1 MYEIKELYI
10 YDRERF
16 SKFLNHS
23 VVIKKKL
30 NAINLT
36 MNVSVNGKLT
46 FYKRDTRYPLNIID
60 RTISHVYET
69 PILHLESIVLPE
81 SMRGM
86 TYHFKYKHTENELI
100 LTHLSYDTGA
110 DVLYTE
116 NKYSKLRMY
125 AKALQVSHEEVIFDG
140 ILANEIQMEILDMM
154 EGGPSV
160 PLIEN
165 VIIESPI
172 AGAVKS
178 QVNIPHKRQSIPE
191 TDLLVL
197 DFANWLLGTHK
208 HEEFCGMGYNF
219 QERYL
224 DIITKLITEYI
235 SESKAFI
242 EGLNIKKQAFALSK
256 DFRLNTKFIESR
268 YIKEFIHEH
277 EQYDDIYQILIGS
290 FRRERS
296 ITATNDIIAKE
307 DVVRINIAVSTI
319 VEQIY
324 RRGEQL
330 SYIEW
335 KKYKNK

>member
-1 MYEIKELYI
+1 MDEIKTLYQ

-16 SKFLNHS
+16 SRFLNGP

-30 NAINLT
+30 NAINIS
-36 MNVSVNGKLT
+36 MNVGIDGSLT
-46 FYKRDTRYPLNIID
+46 FFKRDTRYPLNIID
-60 RTISHVYET
+60 RTISSVYES
-69 PILHLESIVLPE
+69 PISHLKSVDISE

-125 AKALQVSHEEVIFDG
+125 AKSLGVSHESIIFDG
-140 ILANEIQMEILDMM
+140 ILANDIQMDILGMM

-160 PLIEN
+160 EMIEDT
-165 VIIESPI
+165 IIESPI
-172 AGAVKS
+172 VGCVKV
-178 QVNIPHKRQSIPE
+178 QTTEPVKRQTNPE

-224 DIITKLITEYI
+224 DIVSKLITEYI
-235 SESKAFI
+235 SDSKAFI
-242 EGLNIKKQAFALSK
+242 EGLNIKKQAFALSSN
-256 DFRLNTKFIESR
+256 FRLCTKFIESK
-268 YIKEFIHEH
+268 YIKEFIYKN

-290 FRRERS
+290 FRKERH
-296 ITATNDIIAKE
+296 IHATNDIIAKE
-307 DVVRINIAVSTI
+307 DVVRINMAVSTI